1 MDELIKILSIKKLKK
16 IGMYSLETSAEEL
29 TVSDDIIVK
38 FRLEKDLELTK
49 EEYKKLKEEND
60 KRNIFFAVCNYISY
74 GMRSEYEIYHYL
86 EEHEVKHSDALSIIS
101 ELKDCKMIDDEAL
114 AGYILDSVI
123 RNKKGPKVFQNKI
136 FERHLK
142 VDIKNYPYSEETE
155 EEIIEEIIKKLYD
168 KKKNLPIK
176 KQKEQLYL
184 KLLRDGFTGSI
195 VERLISRVSFIDE
208 SDKTLEKEVEKL
220 NKKYEKLPSEEKK
233 IKIIRSL
240 MQKGYEYS
248 KITKVVR

>member
-1 MDELIKILSIKKLKK
+1 MDELIKIISIKKLKK
-16 IGMYSLETSAEEL
+16 IGMYSLETSSGDLE
-29 TVSDDIIVK
+29 VSDDIIVK
-38 FRLEKDLELTK
+38 FRLEVDKELSK
-49 EEYKKLKEEND
+49 EEFKNLKKEND

-86 EEHEVKHSDALSIIS
+86 EEHDVKHNDAKSIVG
-101 ELKDCKMIDDEAL
+101 ELKDCKMIDDEEL

-136 FERHLK
+136 FERHVK
-142 VDIKNYPYSEETE
+142 VDLNNYPYSEEVE
-155 EEIIEEIIKKLYD
+155 EEIIAEVIKKLYD

-195 VERLISRVSFIDE
+195 VERMISKVSFIDE

-233 IKIIRSL
+233 IKMIRSL